1 MSHSDDAQAYWKK
14 NLTYLGG
21 LLFLWF
27 SVSFGAGIIFVDAL
41 DNFSLGG
48 FPLGFWFSQQGSLY
62 GFILIIFAYLVLM
75 NNLDKEF
82 GFEED

>member
-1 MSHSDDAQAYWKK
+1 MAHSDDAKAYWKK
-14 NLTYLGG
+14 NLTYLGL

-27 SVSFGAGIIFVDAL
+27 SVSYGAGIIFVDAL
-41 DNFSLGG
+41 DTLTIGG
-48 FPLGFWFSQQGSLY
+48 FPLGFWFAQQGALY

-82 GFEED
+82 GFDED